1 MRGVLAC
8 PASPFSESPKHL
20 WLSQGLAVWVA
31 HVPGNQH
38 WDDGRSQVGNISSF
52 ALPLLDSEQLESL
65 VWWHCGSAQAR
76 KCVRTHFTFGRSG
89 AISWLFPCCVPLL
102 RVRRCPKVPKA
113 EGCEQPL
120 KQRRPITQSCRLNL
134 WELWARLCEAC
145 WGSGLLCLLS
155 AALWQQNGNALC
167 STHAILVWLDPGL
180 QFWVSSTIFK
190 VTE

>member
-20 WLSQGLAVWVA
+20 WLSQGLAGWVA
-31 HVPGNQH
+31 HVPGDQH

-65 VWWHCGSAQAR
+65 VWWHCGSAQAG

-102 RVRRCPKVPKA
+102 RVRRCPKLKGVNNHSNRDVPSHRA
-113 EGCEQPL
+113 AGWTCESCELACAKPAGAVGFCADCQQPCDS
-120 KQRRPITQSCRLNL
+120 KM
-134 WELWARLCEAC
+134 EM
-145 WGSGLLCLLS
+145 LS
-155 AALWQQNGNALC
+155 AAHMQYLY
-167 STHAILVWLDPGL
+167 GL
-180 QFWVSSTIFK
+180 TLAFDSEFLSLYSK
-190 VTE
+190 